1 MEITYHDIARDLIV
15 RRIQGGFREFERT
28 GIYPDNIIF
37 TCWQLG
43 KSWKQKVK
51 TDNQFGRVKMDGIVI
66 FNYRLIEDQCEIQ
79 VVKDAQIETK
89 WIKKEISITMC
100 D

>member
-1 MEITYHDIARDLIV
+1 MEITHHDIARDLIV

-37 TCWQLG
+37 TSLQLA

-51 TDNQFGRVKMDGIVI
+51 SDHQNGCVKIDGSVI
-66 FNYRLIEDQCEIQ
+66 FNYRLIDDQCEIQ
-79 VVKDAQIETK
+79 IVTNTLPEAE
-89 WIKKEISITMC
+89 WIRKEVFITMC

>member
-1 MEITYHDIARDLIV
+1 MEITYQDIARDLIV

-28 GIYPDNIIF
+28 GIYQDNIIF
-37 TCWQLG
+37 ISWQLG

-79 VVKDAQIETK
+79 VVKDALIEAK